1 MAKSDTLLTKLY
13 PTVEKSLSIKANED
27 KLMKTIGAYIDR
39 NMDKL
44 SKPGPADRVPF
55 ETRDSEDFIA
65 ATGLTTP
72 QIKEAIKESAY
83 IGNTWRI
90 MATPFYTANTMA
102 IRYYTLK
109 NKTDKAHLIAGYLCF
124 SMYPLI
130 HWKYF
135 QYGMNENAM
144 NYTIANLSNKYK
156 FKTLG
161 SVYAAFM
168 EMAVGCY
175 DLHKERI
182 KKGGD
187 KEITDFVNDMHSRLN
202 DRMKNVGNEFYKN
215 YKEGK
220 YLNVDSDSLEEDN
233 YHEADNNSF
242 AIDRILN
249 NVITKLVVQ
258 GPNMRLVNMAAKMSG
273 VSVNE
278 LRNYTNNLVSE
289 EHKDDIRSICESIL
303 YIYLFENQK
312 RPEEIKSN
320 QFLIDS
326 LEVYKRSNSNDKNV
340 NNIKSI
346 LDKWINDLDV
356 YKKTQ
361 RVATINNFRRALYI
375 FFVLSIQYYV

>member
-1 MAKSDTLLTKLY
+1 MANVNALLTKLY
-13 PTVEKSLSIKANED
+13 PTVEKSLAIKSNED
-27 KLMKTIGAYIDR
+27 KMMKTIGDYIDR

-44 SKPGPADRVPF
+44 SKPGPVDRVPF
-55 ETRDSEDFIA
+55 ETRDSQDFID
-65 ATGLTTP
+65 ATGLTTA
-72 QIKEAIKESAY
+72 QIKDAIKESTY
-83 IGNTWRI
+83 IKNTWRV
-90 MATPFYTANTMA
+90 MATPFYTANTLA

-109 NKTDKAHLIAGYLCF
+109 NNKDKCHLLAGYLCF

-130 HWKYF
+130 HWNYF
-135 QYGMNENAM
+135 RYGVNENIM

-161 SVYAAFM
+161 STYAALM
-168 EMAVGCY
+168 DMAVGCY
-175 DLHKERI
+175 DHHKEKI

-202 DRMKNVGNEFYKN
+202 DRLKNVANEFYKN
-215 YKEGK
+215 YDEGK
-220 YLNVDSDSLEEDN
+220 YLNVDTDSTEEDN

-258 GPNMRLVNMAAKMSG
+258 GPNMKLVNMAAKMSG

-278 LRNYTNNLVSE
+278 LRNYTNNLVDE
-289 EHKDDIRSICESIL
+289 EHKDEIRDLCESIL
-303 YIYLFENQK
+303 YIYLFENQN

-340 NNIKSI
+340 NKIKSI
-346 LDKWINDLDV
+346 LDLWIQDLDV

>member
-1 MAKSDTLLTKLY
+1 MANSNTLVTKLY
-13 PTVEKSLSIKANED
+13 PKVEKALNIKSNED
-27 KLMKTIGAYIDR
+27 KMMKTIGSYIDR

-44 SKPGPADRVPF
+44 SKPGPVDRVPF
-55 ETRDSEDFIA
+55 ETRDTDDFIA
-65 ATGLTTP
+65 ATGLTVP
-72 QIKEAIKESAY
+72 EIKEAIKESKY
-83 IGNTWRI
+83 IQSRWKI
-90 MATPFYTANTMA
+90 MATSFYSANTLA
-102 IRYYTLK
+102 IRYYTIK
-109 NKTDKAHLIAGYLCF
+109 NKKDKAHLLSGYLCF

-135 QYGMNENAM
+135 HYGMNENAM

-161 SVYAAFM
+161 STYAALM
-168 EMAVGCY
+168 DMAIGCY
-175 DLHKERI
+175 DLHKDRI

-187 KEITDFVNDMHSRLN
+187 KEITDFINDMHSRLN
-202 DRMKNVGNEFYKN
+202 DRLKNVANEFYKN
-215 YKEGK
+215 YQDGK
-220 YLNVDSDSLEEDN
+220 YLNIDSDNTEEDN

-258 GPNMRLVNMAAKMSG
+258 GPNMKLVNMSAKMSG

-278 LRNYTNNLVSE
+278 LRNYTNNLVDE
-289 EHKDDIRSICESIL
+289 EHKDEIRLLCESIL

-312 RPEEIKSN
+312 KPDEIKSN
-320 QFLIDS
+320 QFLLDS

-340 NNIKSI
+340 NRIKSI
-346 LDKWINDLDV
+346 LDEWINDLDV

-361 RVATINNFRRALYI
+361 RVATINNFRRALYL